1 MENRINQVMTLAN
14 GEKYIILRQAIYE
27 DDNYYVCA
35 KVTEDEKH
43 VTEEF
48 ELLHEYDLDGTM
60 VVEPVIDEELA
71 ETIFEYVGLLE
82 D

>member
-1 MENRINQVMTLAN
+1 MENRINKVMTLEN
-14 GEKYIILRQAIYE
+14 NDKYLILRQAIYE
-27 DDNYYVCA
+27 DDNYYVCV
-35 KVTEDEKH
+35 KVTEDGKK

-48 ELLHEYDLDGTM
+48 ELFHEFVKDGKT
-60 VVEPVIDEELA
+60 VIEGVTDVELA

>member
-1 MENRINQVMTLAN
+1 MENRINQVMALAN
-14 GEKYIILRQAIYE
+14 GEKYVILRQAIYE
-27 DDNYYVCA
+27 D
-35 KVTEDEKH
+35 EKE

-48 ELLHEYDLDGTM
+48 ELLHEFEQDGQK
-60 VVEPVIDEELA
+60 VVEAVTDIELA

>member
-1 MENRINQVMTLAN
+1 MENRINQVMALAN
-14 GEKYIILRQAIYE
+14 GEKYVILRQAIYE
-27 DDNYYVCA
+27 DENYYVCA
-35 KVTEDEKH
+35 KVTEDEKE

-48 ELLHEYDLDGTM
+48 ELLHEFEQDGQK
-60 VVEPVIDEELA
+60 VVEAVTDIELA

>member
-1 MENRINQVMTLAN
+1 MTLGN
-14 GEKYIILRQAIYE
+14 GAKYIILRQAIYE
-27 DDNYYVCA
+27 DENYYVCA
-35 KVTEDEKH
+35 RVTDDAKD

-48 ELLHEYDLDGTM
+48 ELLHEFEQDGQK
-60 VVEPVIDEELA
+60 VVDAVTDMELA